1 MPIGWRSIDVPLSL
15 SDSVRWIMRSRKRN
29 ESWRGHASMTKHNVR
44 MKHMSKVVMKHSG
57 RPSGQVLLKIDG
69 LVHF

>member
-1 MPIGWRSIDVPLSL
+1 VSIGWRSVGVPLSL
-15 SDSVRWIMRSRKRN
+15 PDSVRWIVRSIKRS
-29 ESWRGHASMTKHNVR
+29 ESGRGHGSMKKHDVR
-44 MKHMSKVVMKHSG
+44 RERMSEVVRKHSR